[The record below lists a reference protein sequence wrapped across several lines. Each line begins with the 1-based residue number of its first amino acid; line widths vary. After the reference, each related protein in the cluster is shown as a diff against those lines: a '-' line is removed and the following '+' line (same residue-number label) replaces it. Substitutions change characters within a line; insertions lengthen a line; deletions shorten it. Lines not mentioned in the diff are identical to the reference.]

1 MLDIF
6 VRLSITIVQLGLI
19 HFIFTNIELGDSEKA
34 NEKIALKNYLH
45 GFLIYIIGFN
55 MVMSIVSRFFGFPKE
70 LQMTLFFIGL
80 IIITIVWIY
89 ENRNMILENIKYT
102 KFGEILGNQFKIVKE
117 TIVSDPML
125 SDKYPFHFYEPTSN
139 LGVIS
144 KEEYILQKDT
154 GAKLV
159 IERS

>member
-1 MLDIF
+1 
-6 VRLSITIVQLGLI
+6 
-19 HFIFTNIELGDSEKA
+19 
-34 NEKIALKNYLH
+34 
-45 GFLIYIIGFN
+45 
-55 MVMSIVSRFFGFPKE
+55 
-70 LQMTLFFIGL
+70 
-80 IIITIVWIY
+80 
-89 ENRNMILENIKYT
+89 MILENIKYT

-117 TIVSDPML
+117 TMVSDPML

>member
-70 LQMTLFFIGL
+70 LQMTLFL
-80 IIITIVWIY
+80 DRKSV
-89 ENRNMILENIKYT
+89 
-102 KFGEILGNQFKIVKE
+102 V
-117 TIVSDPML
+117 
-125 SDKYPFHFYEPTSN
+125 
-139 LGVIS
+139 
-144 KEEYILQKDT
+144 
-154 GAKLV
+154 
-159 IERS
+159 

>member
-1 MLDIF
+1 M
-6 VRLSITIVQLGLI
+6 
-19 HFIFTNIELGDSEKA
+19 
-34 NEKIALKNYLH
+34 
-45 GFLIYIIGFN
+45 
-55 MVMSIVSRFFGFPKE
+55 
-70 LQMTLFFIGL
+70 
-80 IIITIVWIY
+80 
-89 ENRNMILENIKYT
+89 
-102 KFGEILGNQFKIVKE
+102 
-117 TIVSDPML
+117 VSDPML